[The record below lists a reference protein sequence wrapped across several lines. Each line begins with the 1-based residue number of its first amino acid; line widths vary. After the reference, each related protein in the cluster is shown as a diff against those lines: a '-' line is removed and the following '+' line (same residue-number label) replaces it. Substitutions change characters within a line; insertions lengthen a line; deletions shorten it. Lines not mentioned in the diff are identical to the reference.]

1 MAQTITA
8 TDNIST
14 LTATSPSVTPNAGA
28 FNKMQILLPGE
39 SAAPGTTLGKTG
51 TLAARVAG
59 ISFNV
64 IVNAVDANWNLVAS
78 VTDVAHRHQAM
89 QTLYY
94 LLTQHL

>member
-28 FNKMQILLPGE
+28 FNKMQILLPVKAQHLE
-39 SAAPGTTLGKTG
+39 QRWGKTG
-51 TLAARVAG
+51 TLAAQVAG

-64 IVNAVDANWNLVAS
+64 IVNAVDAN
-78 VTDVAHRHQAM
+78 
-89 QTLYY
+89 
-94 LLTQHL
+94 